1 MSGRWVS
8 VGVAEGVTGNGVIV
22 NVGVTVKVSLGTGVT
37 DGGGEIGMTC
47 VVAGAQ
53 AVSKKSIT
61 KTNENNFF
69 IVYFYGLQPLASLTA
84 ESRMLTANIYKTL
97 FHFSFPNIL
106 HRPFS
111 SAVGQDGTCPRPGRV
126 AKLP

>member
-1 MSGRWVS
+1 M
-8 VGVAEGVTGNGVIV
+8 GVAEGVTGNGVTV
-22 NVGVTVKVSLGTGVT
+22 NVGVAVKVSLSIGVT
-37 DGGGEIGMTC
+37 EEIVENGMTC

-53 AVSKKSIT
+53 AASKKRIT

-69 IVYFYGLQPLASLTA
+69 IVYFYGLQPLVSLTA
-84 ESRMLTANIYKTL
+84 ESRMLTANTDKTL
-97 FHFSFPNIL
+97 FHFSFPNIP

-111 SAVGQDGTCPRPGRV
+111 SVVERGGTCPRPSHV